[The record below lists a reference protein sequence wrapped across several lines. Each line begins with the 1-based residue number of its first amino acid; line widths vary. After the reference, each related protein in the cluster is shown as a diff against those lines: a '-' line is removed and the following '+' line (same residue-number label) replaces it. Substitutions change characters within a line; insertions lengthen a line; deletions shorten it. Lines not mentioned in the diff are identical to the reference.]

1 MKNQEQIQ
9 AWYIQGNGAM
19 SQEESEQK
27 EKGWWGEQNED
38 GSAEVQATLGL
49 LEWEGLLLTG
59 GVWQV
64 VLSQVWFL
72 PGVMT
77 EWK

>member
-27 EKGWWGEQNED
+27 EKGWWG
-38 GSAEVQATLGL
+38 GRMRTEVQRFRPHWA
-49 LEWEGLLLTG
+49 
-59 GVWQV
+59 
-64 VLSQVWFL
+64 S
-72 PGVMT
+72 
-77 EWK
+77 